1 MVNYISWLN
10 VFFKIRSI
18 SFLYLCK
25 SYSYNLSQSSSHLI
39 NQNAMYIGG
48 PRIDLSSTN
57 IRNIVSK
64 KAKPKDLISENV
76 MQYISTNELYQ

>member
-1 MVNYISWLN
+1 
-10 VFFKIRSI
+10 
-18 SFLYLCK
+18 
-25 SYSYNLSQSSSHLI
+25 
-39 NQNAMYIGG
+39 MYIGG